1 MLPPFSGS
9 PEKAL
14 ALMLATSGDVG
25 ENWQLNLLT
34 NRSCRQ
40 FYAAAVPC
48 TSRIFLRGSEGE
60 SAGSEQFFEDANR
73 NKTWTSLI
81 RLSQPFCFFA
91 ACCATRDASLTTA
104 DHLYVAVT
112 KPSLMFVDCGE
123 LLGRRHLREPLSFG
137 CTGTELRT
145 DISISPQVASHRNW
159 RGYLECKQ
167 GLDLSCCEE
176 SENWTQRGGEPGGL
190 YQGLTIHIGTVQLSR
205 WNMVGLVL
213 CVCS

>member
-60 SAGSEQFFEDANR
+60 SAGSEQFVEDANR
-73 NKTWTSLI
+73 NKAWTMLI

-91 ACCATRDASLTTA
+91 ACCVDRYVSLITA
-104 DHLYVAVT
+104 VCLSIAVT
-112 KPSLMFVDCGE
+112 RLLLMFVDCGE
-123 LLGRRHLREPLSFG
+123 LLGWRHSRQLLKKSLSFG

-145 DISISPQVASHRNW
+145 YISTSLQVTSHRNW
-159 RGYLECKQ
+159 NRYLEFKQ
-167 GLDLSCCEE
+167 GLNSSC
-176 SENWTQRGGEPGGL
+176 SEDMEN
-190 YQGLTIHIGTVQLSR
+190 S
-205 WNMVGLVL
+205 M
-213 CVCS
+213 